1 MLWKWVEDGL
11 KDKLEGRKFN
21 REYKNLGTRWSKLV
35 YLSNTLNDILNKILY
50 FNYLSLQLSIIKIVS
65 N

>member
-1 MLWKWVEDGL
+1 MLWKWFEDWL

-21 REYKNLGTRWSKLV
+21 WEYKNLGKRWSKLV
-35 YLSNTLNDILNKILY
+35 YLSNTQNYILNKILY
-50 FNYLSLQLSIIKIVS
+50 FKYLSLQLSIIKIFS

>member
-1 MLWKWVEDGL
+1 MKVSRDWL

-21 REYKNLGTRWSKLV
+21 QENKNLGKRWSKLV
-35 YLSNTLNDILNKILY
+35 YSSNTLNDILNKILY